1 MQILQPRK
9 LGTPPGNLQAS
20 KTSGLSASPG
30 KLQLWGTRL
39 AVAAPCSVPSG
50 REAGQKQSL
59 EAYVWGRCADI
70 TEKRSLVELSSW

>member
-30 KLQLWGTRL
+30 KLQSWGTRL
-39 AVAAPCSVPSG
+39 AVAAPCSFPSG
-50 REAGQKQSL
+50 GEAGQKEAL
-59 EAYVWGRCADI
+59 ETYVRGRCAGI
-70 TEKRSLVELSSW
+70 SQQRSLVELSSW